1 MGSFYSKLPSSKFPS
16 FKFACPSC
24 FLCCTVS
31 EGDGGESH
39 PGEVSSKNV
48 HHVTSM
54 QIWETMLAQASTDG
68 KIVVA
73 NFVASWSLPC
83 KEIMPSYCHLADTYS
98 SSLLFL
104 TVDAD
109 QLAELSTSW
118 SVNATPTF
126 YFLKEGNQVE
136 KLVGADKVELK
147 KKTAFAAD
155 LVTKS
160 RK

>member
-1 MGSFYSKLPSSKFPS
+1 LTES
-16 FKFACPSC
+16 
-24 FLCCTVS
+24 
-31 EGDGGESH
+31 DGGESH
-39 PGEVSSKNV
+39 HGEVSSKNV
-48 HHVTSM
+48 HHVDSM
-54 QIWETMLAQASTDG
+54 QTWETMLAQATKDG

-73 NFVASWSLPC
+73 NFVTSWSPPC

-104 TVDAD
+104 IVDAD

-136 KLVGADKVELK
+136 KLIGADKAELK
-147 KKTAFAAD
+147 KKTAYAAD
-155 LVTKS
+155 LASKP